1 MKLCSRLVADVVEV
15 VEHESVVCH
24 TNWRKSKV
32 RPVLVNPMIVCIVV
46 VDRSL
51 SLIATCPC
59 ICPIELAVMS
69 VTRISRRH
77 LVVDHCLLLIR
88 IEVIRLRGVL

>member
-1 MKLCSRLVADVVEV
+1 MKLGSRFIAYVVEV
-15 VEHESVVCH
+15 VVHESVVCH
-24 TNWRKSKV
+24 ANWRKAEV
-32 RPVLVNPMIVCIVV
+32 GPVLVVPMVVWIVV

-77 LVVDHCLLLIR
+77 LVVDHCLLLVR
-88 IEVIRLRGVL
+88 IEVIRLRRVL